1 MDKVTEELEPKR
13 ASKFQT
19 FIYVVLIPLL
29 ATITV
34 ALIAMTYLGY
44 NVFELTKEYGQ
55 KLPFISSA
63 VSEDAPDSKKD
74 LETKTIELEAE
85 MKDRE
90 AKITRLETELE
101 SKDQEI
107 SRTELE
113 MEQLEADIEELKA
126 MKEENKRA
134 FKDIVKTYET
144 ISAKKAAPILSQMS
158 EMEALEILTNLK
170 SDKLAEIMEKMEPED
185 AARYTEL
192 LTADVEKSE

>member
-1 MDKVTEELEPKR
+1 MDKVAEELE
-13 ASKFQT
+13 SKKTSRFQS
-19 FIYVVLIPLL
+19 FIFVVLIPLL
-29 ATITV
+29 FTITV
-34 ALIAMTYLGY
+34 ALIVMTILGY

-55 KLPFISSA
+55 KIPFISSA
-63 VSEDAPDSKKD
+63 ISDDDSDSAKD
-74 LETKTIELEAE
+74 IETKMIELEAE
-85 MKDRE
+85 IKDRE
-90 AKITRLETELE
+90 AKITKLETELE

-107 SRTELE
+107 SRAELE
-113 MEQLEADIEELKA
+113 KEQLEAEIEELTA

-158 EMEALEILTNLK
+158 ETEALEILTNLK

-192 LTADVEKSE
+192 LTADIEESE

>member
-1 MDKVTEELEPKR
+1 MDKVAEELETKKT
-13 ASKFQT
+13 SKFQS
-19 FIYVVLIPLL
+19 FIFVVLIPLL
-29 ATITV
+29 FTITV
-34 ALIAMTYLGY
+34 ALIVMTILGY

-55 KLPFISSA
+55 KIPFISSA
-63 VSEDAPDSKKD
+63 LSDDASDSAKD
-74 LETKTIELEAE
+74 VETKMIELEAE
-85 MKDRE
+85 IKDRE
-90 AKITRLETELE
+90 AKITKLETELD

-107 SRTELE
+107 SRAKLE
-113 MEQLEADIEELKA
+113 KEQLESEIEELTA

-158 EMEALEILTNLK
+158 ETEALEILTNLK

-192 LTADVEKSE
+192 LTADIEESE